1 MSLAAI
7 ALNRFGL
14 GARPADAAPAD
25 PRGWLLGQLG
35 RFDPRPTVIT
45 ALPNAAAMT
54 LQYRQNLAQLRRQG
68 LIGGGVIGARR
79 PGDPEPPKGP
89 KAEAMA
95 NQAQRERRQAFAQAY
110 GSQVGARLALSLT
123 SAAPFAERLVHFWAN
138 HFAISTDKLA
148 TATMGGPLEFEA
160 IRPHIGGRFADM
172 LLAVT
177 RHPGMQFYL
186 DQAQSI
192 GPNSLLGE
200 AARRRNARQ
209 GTLRQPGLN
218 ENLAREILELHT
230 LGAGNYTQA
239 DVAGL
244 ARALTGWGIGGFV
257 RRPLGVAAP
266 DGQFVFQPAWHEP
279 GGVTVAGRPYRQN
292 GEAQALAILQDLA
305 LNPLTAR
312 RLAVKLARHFVADA
326 PPPALVDRMAAA
338 YLASGGQL
346 PALYHAL
353 IEAPEAWATPLA
365 KFKTPWDWL
374 VSSLR
379 ALGRENVP
387 PLLAIGALRELGQ
400 PVWRPGSPAG
410 WEDDAARWAA
420 PDALLRRVEIA
431 SRIAAPLAASIDA
444 RSLAPR
450 ILPGTLSA
458 ATASAIA
465 RAESP
470 AEGLALLLVAPE
482 FLRR

>member
-25 PRGWLLGQLG
+25 ARGWLLGQIS
-35 RFDPRPTVIT
+35 RFDPRPAVIT
-45 ALPNAAAMT
+45 ALPDAAAMT

-68 LIGGGVIGARR
+68 VVGIRR

-89 KAEAMA
+89 EAEAMA
-95 NQAQRERRQAFAQAY
+95 NTAQRERRQAFAQAY
-110 GSQVGARLALSLT
+110 GGQVNARLALSLT
-123 SAAPFAERLVHFWAN
+123 TATPFAERLVHFWAN

-160 IRPHIGGRFADM
+160 IRPNIGGRFADM
-172 LLAVT
+172 LLAVI

-200 AARRRNARQ
+200 AARRRNAP
-209 GTLRQPGLN
+209 RQPGLN

-244 ARALTGWGIGGFV
+244 TRALTGWSIGGFV

-266 DGQFVFQPAWHEP
+266 DGQFVFQPNWHEP
-279 GGVTVAGRPYRQN
+279 GSVTVAGRPYRQN
-292 GEAQALAILQDLA
+292 GEAQALAILNDLA

-312 RLAVKLARHFVADA
+312 RLALKLARHFVADA

-338 YLASGGQL
+338 YLAGGGQL
-346 PALYHAL
+346 PALYRAL

-387 PLLAIGALRELGQ
+387 PLQAIGALRELGQ

-420 PDALLRRVEIA
+420 PDALLRRVEVA

>member
-14 GARPADAAPAD
+14 GARPGDAAPAD

-35 RFDPRPTVIT
+35 RFDPRPAVIT

-54 LQYRQNLAQLRRQG
+54 LRYRQNLAQLRRQG
-68 LIGGGVIGARR
+68 LIGARR
-79 PGDPEPPKGP
+79 PGDPEAPRGP
-89 KAEAMA
+89 EAEAMA

-110 GSQVGARLALSLT
+110 GGQVGARFTLSLT
-123 SAAPFAERLVHFWAN
+123 SATPFAERLVHFWAN

-160 IRPHIGGRFADM
+160 IRPNIGGRFSEM

-200 AARRRNARQ
+200 AARRRNAP
-209 GTLRQPGLN
+209 RQPGLN

-244 ARALTGWGIGGFV
+244 AHALTGWSIGGFV

-279 GGVTVAGRPYRQN
+279 GDVTVAGRPYRQN
-292 GEAQALAILQDLA
+292 GEAQALAILNDLA

-312 RLAVKLARHFVADA
+312 RLALKLARHFVADA

-346 PALYHAL
+346 PALYRTL
-353 IEAPEAWATPLA
+353 VEAPEAWATPLA

-387 PLLAIGALRELGQ
+387 PLQAIGALRELGQ

-420 PDALLRRVEIA
+420 PDALLRRVEVA

-450 ILPGTLSA
+450 ILPGTLSP

>member
-14 GARPADAAPAD
+14 GARPSDAAPAD

-35 RFDPRPTVIT
+35 RFDPRPAVIT

-54 LQYRQNLAQLRRQG
+54 LRYRQNLAQLRRQG
-68 LIGGGVIGARR
+68 LIGARR
-79 PGDPEPPKGP
+79 PGDPEAPRGP
-89 KAEAMA
+89 EAEAMA

-110 GSQVGARLALSLT
+110 GGQVNARLALSLT
-123 SAAPFAERLVHFWAN
+123 TATPFAERLVHFWAN

-160 IRPHIGGRFADM
+160 IRPNIGGRFSEM

-200 AARRRNARQ
+200 AARRRNAP
-209 GTLRQPGLN
+209 RQPGLN

-230 LGAGNYTQA
+230 LGAGSYTQA

-244 ARALTGWGIGGFV
+244 AHALTGWSIGGFV

-279 GGVTVAGRPYRQN
+279 GDVTVAGRPYRQN

-312 RLAVKLARHFVADA
+312 RLALKLARHFVADA
-326 PPPALVDRMAAA
+326 PPAALVDRMAAA

-346 PALYHAL
+346 PALYRTL
-353 IEAPEAWATPLA
+353 VEAPEAWATPLA

-387 PLLAIGALRELGQ
+387 PLQAIGALRELGQ
-400 PVWRPGSPAG
+400 PVWRHGSPAG

-420 PDALLRRVEIA
+420 PDALLRRVEVA

-450 ILPGTLSA
+450 ILPGTLSP

>member
-387 PLLAIGALRELGQ
+387 PLQAIGALRELGQ

>member
-14 GARPADAAPAD
+14 GARPSDAAPAD

-35 RFDPRPTVIT
+35 RFDPRPAVIT

-54 LQYRQNLAQLRRQG
+54 LRYRQNLAQLRRQG
-68 LIGGGVIGARR
+68 LIGARR
-79 PGDPEPPKGP
+79 PGDPEAPRGP
-89 KAEAMA
+89 EAEAMA

-110 GSQVGARLALSLT
+110 GGQVGARLTLSLT
-123 SAAPFAERLVHFWAN
+123 SATPFAERLVHFWAN

-160 IRPHIGGRFADM
+160 IRPNIGGRFSEM

-200 AARRRNARQ
+200 AARRRNAP
-209 GTLRQPGLN
+209 RQPGLN

-244 ARALTGWGIGGFV
+244 AHALTGWSIGGFV

-279 GGVTVAGRPYRQN
+279 GDVTVAGRPYRQN

-312 RLAVKLARHFVADA
+312 RLALKLARHFVADA
-326 PPPALVDRMAAA
+326 PPPALVDRMATA

-346 PALYHAL
+346 PALYRTL
-353 IEAPEAWATPLA
+353 VEAPEAWATPLA

-387 PLLAIGALRELGQ
+387 PLQAIGALRELGQ

-420 PDALLRRVEIA
+420 PDALLRRVEVA

-450 ILPGTLSA
+450 ILPGTLSP

>member
-1 MSLAAI
+1 MSLSAI

-14 GARPADAAPAD
+14 GARPSDAAPAD

-35 RFDPRPTVIT
+35 RFDPRPAVIT

-68 LIGGGVIGARR
+68 LIGARR
-79 PGDPEPPKGP
+79 PGDPEAPRGP
-89 KAEAMA
+89 EAEAANEMGA

-110 GSQVGARLALSLT
+110 GGQVGARLTLSLT
-123 SAAPFAERLVHFWAN
+123 SATPFAERLVHFWAN

-160 IRPHIGGRFADM
+160 IRPNIGGRFSDM
-172 LLAVT
+172 LLAIT

-200 AARRRNARQ
+200 AARRRNAP
-209 GTLRQPGLN
+209 RQPGLN

-244 ARALTGWGIGGFV
+244 ARALTGWSIGGFV

-346 PALYHAL
+346 PALYRAL

-387 PLLAIGALRELGQ
+387 PLQAIGALRELGQ

-420 PDALLRRVEIA
+420 PDALLRRVEVA
-431 SRIAAPLAASIDA
+431 SRIAAPLAATLDA

-450 ILPGTLSA
+450 ILPGTLSP

>member
-14 GARPADAAPAD
+14 GARPGDAAPAD
-25 PRGWLLGQLG
+25 PRGWLLGQIS
-35 RFDPRPTVIT
+35 RFDPRPAVIT
-45 ALPNAAAMT
+45 ALPDAAAMT

-68 LIGGGVIGARR
+68 VVGIRR

-89 KAEAMA
+89 EAEAMA
-95 NQAQRERRQAFAQAY
+95 NTAQRERRQAFAQAY
-110 GSQVGARLALSLT
+110 GGQVNARLALSLT
-123 SAAPFAERLVHFWAN
+123 TATPFAERLVHFWAN

-148 TATMGGPLEFEA
+148 TATMGGPFEFEA
-160 IRPHIGGRFADM
+160 IRQHIGGRFADM

-200 AARRRNARQ
+200 AARRRNAP
-209 GTLRQPGLN
+209 RQPGLN

-244 ARALTGWGIGGFV
+244 ARALTGWSIGGFV

-266 DGQFVFQPAWHEP
+266 DGQFVFQPNWHEP
-279 GGVTVAGRPYRQN
+279 GSVTVAGRPYRQN
-292 GEAQALAILQDLA
+292 GEAQALAILNDLA

-312 RLAVKLARHFVADA
+312 RLALKLARHFVADA

-338 YLASGGQL
+338 YLAGGGQL
-346 PALYHAL
+346 PALYRAL

-387 PLLAIGALRELGQ
+387 PLQAIGALRELGQ

-410 WEDDAARWAA
+410 WKDDAARWAA
-420 PDALLRRVEIA
+420 PDALLRRVEVA

-450 ILPGTLSA
+450 ILPGTLSP

>member
-14 GARPADAAPAD
+14 GARPSDAAPAD

-35 RFDPRPTVIT
+35 RFDPRPAVIT

-68 LIGGGVIGARR
+68 LIRGGVIGAR
-79 PGDPEPPKGP
+79 PLGDPEPPKGP
-89 KAEAMA
+89 EAEAMA

-110 GSQVGARLALSLT
+110 GGQVGARLELSLAT
-123 SAAPFAERLVHFWAN
+123 ATPFAERLVHFWAN

-160 IRPHIGGRFADM
+160 IRPNIGGRFSEM

-200 AARRRNARQ
+200 AARRRNAP
-209 GTLRQPGLN
+209 RQPGLN

-244 ARALTGWGIGGFV
+244 AHALTGWSIGGFV

-279 GGVTVAGRPYRQN
+279 GDVTVAGRPYRQN

-312 RLAVKLARHFVADA
+312 RLALKLARHFVADA

-346 PALYHAL
+346 PALYRTL
-353 IEAPEAWATPLA
+353 VEAPEAWATPLA

-387 PLLAIGALRELGQ
+387 PLQAIGALRELGQ

-420 PDALLRRVEIA
+420 PDALLRRVEVA

-450 ILPGTLSA
+450 ILPGTLSP

>member
-1 MSLAAI
+1 
-7 ALNRFGL
+7 
-14 GARPADAAPAD
+14 
-25 PRGWLLGQLG
+25 
-35 RFDPRPTVIT
+35 VIT

-387 PLLAIGALRELGQ
+387 PLQAIGALRELGQ

-458 ATASAIA
+458 ATASASAIA

>member
-25 PRGWLLGQLG
+25 ARGWLLGQIS
-35 RFDPRPTVIT
+35 RFDPRPAVIT
-45 ALPNAAAMT
+45 ALPDAAAMT

-68 LIGGGVIGARR
+68 VVGIRR

-89 KAEAMA
+89 EAEAMA
-95 NQAQRERRQAFAQAY
+95 NTAQRERRQAFAQAY
-110 GSQVGARLALSLT
+110 GGQVGARLTLSLT
-123 SAAPFAERLVHFWAN
+123 SATPFAERLVHFWAN

-160 IRPHIGGRFADM
+160 IRPNIGGRFADM

-200 AARRRNARQ
+200 AARRRNAP
-209 GTLRQPGLN
+209 RQPGLN

-244 ARALTGWGIGGFV
+244 TRALTGWSIGGFV

-266 DGQFVFQPAWHEP
+266 DGQFVFQPNWHEP
-279 GGVTVAGRPYRQN
+279 GSVTVAGRPYRQN
-292 GEAQALAILQDLA
+292 GEAQALAILNDLA

-312 RLAVKLARHFVADA
+312 RLALKLARHFVADA

-338 YLASGGQL
+338 YLAGGGQL
-346 PALYHAL
+346 PALYRAL

-387 PLLAIGALRELGQ
+387 PLQAIGALRELGQ

-420 PDALLRRVEIA
+420 PDALLRRVEVA

>member
-1 MSLAAI
+1 MSLSAI

-14 GARPADAAPAD
+14 GARPSDAAPAD

-35 RFDPRPTVIT
+35 RFDPRPAVIT

-68 LIGGGVIGARR
+68 LIRGGVIGAR
-79 PGDPEPPKGP
+79 PLGDPEPPKGP
-89 KAEAMA
+89 EAEAMA

-110 GSQVGARLALSLT
+110 GGQVGARLELSLAT
-123 SAAPFAERLVHFWAN
+123 ATPFAERLVHFWAN

-200 AARRRNARQ
+200 AARRRNAP
-209 GTLRQPGLN
+209 RQPGLN

-230 LGAGNYTQA
+230 LGAGNHTQA

-244 ARALTGWGIGGFV
+244 ARALTGWSIGGFV

-312 RLAVKLARHFVADA
+312 RLALKLARHFVADA

-338 YLASGGQL
+338 YLAGGGQL
-346 PALYHAL
+346 PALYRAL

-387 PLLAIGALRELGQ
+387 PLQAIGALRELGQ

>member
-312 RLAVKLARHFVADA
+312 RLALKLARHFVADA

-387 PLLAIGALRELGQ
+387 PLQAIGALRELGQ

>member
-14 GARPADAAPAD
+14 GARPSDAAPAD

-35 RFDPRPTVIT
+35 RFDPRPAVIT

-54 LQYRQNLAQLRRQG
+54 LRYRQNLAQLRRQG
-68 LIGGGVIGARR
+68 LIGARR
-79 PGDPEPPKGP
+79 PGDPEAPRGP
-89 KAEAMA
+89 ESEAMA

-110 GSQVGARLALSLT
+110 GGQVGARLTLSLT
-123 SAAPFAERLVHFWAN
+123 SATPFAERLVHFWAN

-160 IRPHIGGRFADM
+160 IRPNIGGRFSEM

-200 AARRRNARQ
+200 AARRRNAP
-209 GTLRQPGLN
+209 RQPGLN

-244 ARALTGWGIGGFV
+244 AHALTGWSIGGFV

-279 GGVTVAGRPYRQN
+279 GDVTVAGRPYRQN

-312 RLAVKLARHFVADA
+312 RLALKLARHFVADA
-326 PPPALVDRMAAA
+326 PPAALVDRMAAA

-346 PALYHAL
+346 PALYRTL
-353 IEAPEAWATPLA
+353 VEAPEAWATPLA

-387 PLLAIGALRELGQ
+387 PLQAIGALRELGQ

-420 PDALLRRVEIA
+420 PDALLRRVEVA

-450 ILPGTLSA
+450 ILPGTLSP

>member
-1 MSLAAI
+1 
-7 ALNRFGL
+7 
-14 GARPADAAPAD
+14 
-25 PRGWLLGQLG
+25 
-35 RFDPRPTVIT
+35 
-45 ALPNAAAMT
+45 
-54 LQYRQNLAQLRRQG
+54 
-68 LIGGGVIGARR
+68 
-79 PGDPEPPKGP
+79 
-89 KAEAMA
+89 
-95 NQAQRERRQAFAQAY
+95 
-110 GSQVGARLALSLT
+110 
-123 SAAPFAERLVHFWAN
+123 
-138 HFAISTDKLA
+138 
-148 TATMGGPLEFEA
+148 TMGGPLEFEA

-200 AARRRNARQ
+200 AARRRNAP
-209 GTLRQPGLN
+209 RQPGLN

-244 ARALTGWGIGGFV
+244 ARALTGWSIGGFV

-266 DGQFVFQPAWHEP
+266 DGQFVFQPNWHEP
-279 GGVTVAGRPYRQN
+279 GSVTVAGRPYRQN
-292 GEAQALAILQDLA
+292 GEAQALAILNDLA

-312 RLAVKLARHFVADA
+312 RLALKFARHFVADA

-346 PALYHAL
+346 PALYRAL

-379 ALGRENVP
+379 ALGRENAP
-387 PLLAIGALRELGQ
+387 PLQAIGALRELGQ

-450 ILPGTLSA
+450 ILPGTLSP

>member
-1 MSLAAI
+1 MSLSAI

-14 GARPADAAPAD
+14 GARPSDAAPAD

-35 RFDPRPTVIT
+35 RFDPRPAVIT

-68 LIGGGVIGARR
+68 LIRGGVIGAR
-79 PGDPEPPKGP
+79 PLGDPEPPKGP
-89 KAEAMA
+89 EAEAMA

-110 GSQVGARLALSLT
+110 GGQVGARLELSLAT
-123 SAAPFAERLVHFWAN
+123 ATPFAERLVHFWAN

-160 IRPHIGGRFADM
+160 IRQHIGGRFADM

-200 AARRRNARQ
+200 AARRRNAP
-209 GTLRQPGLN
+209 RQPGLN

-230 LGAGNYTQA
+230 LGAGNHTQA

-244 ARALTGWGIGGFV
+244 ARALTGWSIGGFV

-279 GGVTVAGRPYRQN
+279 GDVTVAGRPYRQN

-312 RLAVKLARHFVADA
+312 RLALKLARHFVADA

-338 YLASGGQL
+338 YLAGGGQL
-346 PALYHAL
+346 PALYRAL
-353 IEAPEAWATPLA
+353 IEAPEAWATPLV

-387 PLLAIGALRELGQ
+387 PLQAIGALRELGQ

-420 PDALLRRVEIA
+420 PDALLRRVEVA

-450 ILPGTLSA
+450 ILPGTLSP

>member
-1 MSLAAI
+1 MSPSTSLAAI

-14 GARPADAAPAD
+14 GARPGDAAPAD
-25 PRGWLLGQLG
+25 PRGWLLGQIG
-35 RFDPRPTVIT
+35 RFDPRPAVI
-45 ALPNAAAMT
+45 AGLPDAAAMT

-68 LIGGGVIGARR
+68 LIGGGLIGARR
-79 PGDPEPPKGP
+79 PGEPEPRKGP
-89 KAEAMA
+89 EAESMS

-110 GSQVGARLALSLT
+110 GGQVGARLAVSLAST
-123 SAAPFAERLVHFWAN
+123 TPFAERLVHFWAN

-160 IRPHIGGRFADM
+160 IRPHIGGRFIDM

-192 GPNSLLGE
+192 GPNSLLGQ
-200 AARRRNARQ
+200 AARRRNAP
-209 GTLRQPGLN
+209 RQPGLN

-244 ARALTGWGIGGFV
+244 ARALTGWSIGGFV
-257 RRPLGVAAP
+257 RRPLGEAAP
-266 DGQFVFQPAWHEP
+266 DGQFVFQPNWHEP
-279 GGVTVAGRPYRQN
+279 GSVIVAGRPYRQN
-292 GEAQALAILQDLA
+292 GEAQALAILNDLA

-312 RLAVKLARHFVADA
+312 RLAEKLARHFVADA
-326 PPPALVDRMAAA
+326 PPPALVARMAAA

-346 PALYHAL
+346 PALYKAL
-353 IEAPEAWATPLA
+353 IDAPEAWAAPLA

-387 PLLAIGALRELGQ
+387 PLQAIGALRELGQ
-400 PVWRPGSPAG
+400 PTWRPGSPAG

-420 PDALLRRVEIA
+420 PDALLRRVEVA
-431 SRIAAPLAASIDA
+431 SRIAAPLAATIDA

-450 ILPGTLSA
+450 ILPGTLSP
-458 ATASAIA
+458 ATAAAIA

-470 AEGLALLLVAPE
+470 VEGLALLLVAPE

>member
-14 GARPADAAPAD
+14 GARPGDAAPAD
-25 PRGWLLGQLG
+25 PRGWLLGQISG
-35 RFDPRPTVIT
+35 FDPRPAVIT
-45 ALPNAAAMT
+45 ALPDAAAMT

-68 LIGGGVIGARR
+68 VVGVRR
-79 PGDPEPPKGP
+79 PGDPEPPKGSE
-89 KAEAMA
+89 AEAMA

-110 GSQVGARLALSLT
+110 GGQVGARLTLSLT
-123 SAAPFAERLVHFWAN
+123 TATPFAERLVHFWAN

-160 IRPHIGGRFADM
+160 IRPHIGGRFSDM

-200 AARRRNARQ
+200 AARRRNAP
-209 GTLRQPGLN
+209 RQPGLN

-244 ARALTGWGIGGFV
+244 ARALTGWSIGGFV

-266 DGQFVFQPAWHEP
+266 DGQFVFQPNWHEP
-279 GGVTVAGRPYRQN
+279 GSVTVAGKPYRQN
-292 GEAQALAILQDLA
+292 GEAQALAILNDLA

-312 RLAVKLARHFVADA
+312 RLALKLARHFVADA
-326 PPPALVDRMAAA
+326 PPPALVDRMATA

-346 PALYHAL
+346 PALYRAL

-387 PLLAIGALRELGQ
+387 PLQAIGALRELGQ
-400 PVWRPGSPAG
+400 PTWRPGSPAG

-420 PDALLRRVEIA
+420 PDALLRRVEVA
-431 SRIAAPLAASIDA
+431 SRIAAPLAATLDA

-450 ILPGTLSA
+450 ILPGTLTP

>member
-1 MSLAAI
+1 MRLAAI

-14 GARPADAAPAD
+14 GARPDDAAPAD
-25 PRGWLLGQLG
+25 ARGWLLGQIS
-35 RFDPRPTVIT
+35 RFDPRPAVIT
-45 ALPNAAAMT
+45 ALPDAAAMT

-68 LIGGGVIGARR
+68 VVGIRR

-89 KAEAMA
+89 EAEAMA
-95 NQAQRERRQAFAQAY
+95 NTAQRERRQAFAQAY
-110 GSQVGARLALSLT
+110 GGQVGARLALSLT
-123 SAAPFAERLVHFWAN
+123 SATPFAERLVHFWAN

-160 IRPHIGGRFADM
+160 IRQHIGGRFADM

-200 AARRRNARQ
+200 AARRRNAP
-209 GTLRQPGLN
+209 RQPGLN

-244 ARALTGWGIGGFV
+244 ARALTGWSIGGFV

-266 DGQFVFQPAWHEP
+266 DGQFVFQPNWHEP
-279 GGVTVAGRPYRQN
+279 GSVTVAGRPYRQN
-292 GEAQALAILQDLA
+292 GEAQALAILNDLA

-312 RLAVKLARHFVADA
+312 RLALKLARHFVADA

-338 YLASGGQL
+338 YLAGGGQL
-346 PALYHAL
+346 PALYRAL

-387 PLLAIGALRELGQ
+387 PLQAIGALRELGQ

-420 PDALLRRVEIA
+420 PDALLRRVEVA

-450 ILPGTLSA
+450 ILPGTLSP

>member
-230 LGAGNYTQA
+230 LGAGNYSQA

-374 VSSLR
+374 VSSQR
-379 ALGRENVP
+379 AQGRENVP